1 MAQVLVQAPEFWL
14 RVSQDPV
21 RVLSACHL
29 HALSARLRSL
39 HSSSAGCCFASAFA
53 LHSCLHVW
61 LLLGSRSW
69 FKLSSS
75 RGRIRLSSCHGRSPS
90 RDRCRR
96 SLSLRALSAYLLF
109 TCVCPH
115 LGENER
121 NFILFCSSVSHIFSL
136 SSTAFLLPLPVFWG
150 ALEQDGTVAM
160 LARVGS
166 NDRIASRLMLR
177 GVYTTTIIH

>member
-69 FKLSSS
+69 FKLSFS
-75 RGRIRLSSCHGRSPS
+75 RDRICLSSCRWRSPACG
-90 RDRCRR
+90 RCRR
-96 SLSLRALSAYLLF
+96 FPSLRALSAYLLF

-121 NFILFCSSVSHIFSL
+121 NFICGSSVSLHFQSFLDSL
-136 SSTAFLLPLPVFWG
+136 STS
-150 ALEQDGTVAM
+150 
-160 LARVGS
+160 
-166 NDRIASRLMLR
+166 
-177 GVYTTTIIH
+177 IIY